1 MQSDKKLEEVQ
12 HLFKVYEDTLN
23 TIMPDFTSEL
33 GNILQVKR
41 EIINLENNRNPHY
54 SEDFSKNMS
63 RHSPDNKEMVEIDL
77 DECDLE
83 EEDID
88 FLKPKTEESKNLI
101 CNNCNEVHDLTLR
114 LCKICNEEHD
124 GCCEIVVS

>member
-1 MQSDKKLEEVQ
+1 MQSEKKLEEVQ

-33 GNILQVKR
+33 ANILQVKR

-54 SEDFSKNMS
+54 SEDFSRDMS
-63 RHSPDNKEMVEIDL
+63 RHSPDSKEMVEIN
-77 DECDLE
+77 LE
-83 EEDID
+83 ECELAEDID
-88 FLKPKTEESKNLI
+88 FLKPKTEESKNLL

>member
-1 MQSDKKLEEVQ
+1 MQSEKKLEEVQ
-12 HLFKVYEDTLN
+12 HLFEVYEDTLN

-33 GNILQVKR
+33 ANILQVKR

-54 SEDFSKNMS
+54 SEDFSKDMS
-63 RHSPDNKEMVEIDL
+63 RHSPDSKEMVEINL
-77 DECDLE
+77 EECELE
-83 EEDID
+83 EEID
-88 FLKPKTEESKNLI
+88 FLKPKTEKSKILL